1 MTKRLVIALLLAGAA
16 SAAFFILRQPGDLA
30 PTGMAGKALVVGVE
44 NDLTNLDPAKIVE
57 NFTLR
62 IAAQVVEGL
71 VTLDKKNQLA
81 PALVESWTSNAD
93 STEWKLKA
101 RSGVQFHP
109 NDCFGAARTREMTAE
124 DIAYSL
130 RRILSQ
136 GSPSAFALVGV
147 VEGAP
152 DFNAGKTDSLSGV
165 RVEGDSVFVKLTKPD
180 PAFLYRLASPWFAVV
195 PKEAVD
201 LGPDV
206 FGRTVLVGT
215 GPFQLTSRQ
224 DNEVKLV
231 RNNAY
236 WGNVDG
242 NVSELTFR
250 VIKND
255 AIRLAELRG
264 GKIGLMRLPDTLV
277 GEVAAQ
283 KLGPTDTSIRLQP
296 AFEAFTATVHPVFNS
311 HFLGFNYA
319 QVPRPL
325 RIAVSKAIRR
335 AEITTTVTG
344 GLGTPAAGPLPI
356 GLRGYESSPL
366 SDWESLD
373 GAKQEL
379 ADNPDVPKTL
389 EILVHEKDASEQV
402 AELIQSQLAAVGISA
417 TITRLDFNGVI
428 DRVLKNNAQAFML
441 SFEYVFST
449 PELIL
454 SGFFS
459 PEAIPVPNLFGF
471 KDDRF
476 NALLGDLAKPTP
488 ENKPNFDLVRTAEN
502 LLVGEAPA
510 AFLFQKRSA
519 VLARAGTEGVWISG
533 NNILPFQDVTTP

>member
-1 MTKRLVIALLLAGAA
+1 MSKRTLLIAAIL
-16 SAAFFILRQPGDLA
+16 SAAVAAFVVLRRPTAPQGDSK
-30 PTGMAGKALVVGVE
+30 TLVVGVE
-44 NDLTNLDPAKIVE
+44 NDLINLDPAKIVD

-62 IAAQVVEGL
+62 VAAQVVEGL
-71 VTLDKKNQLA
+71 VTLDEKDELA
-81 PALVESWTSNAD
+81 PALIESWIGNAD
-93 STEWKLKA
+93 STEWKLQV
-101 RSGVQFHP
+101 RSGVKFHLS
-109 NDCFGAARTREMTAE
+109 DCFGTARTREMTAE

-152 DFNAGKTDSLSGV
+152 DFNAGKTDALSGV
-165 RVEGDSVFVKLTKPD
+165 RVEGDSVVVRLTKPD
-180 PAFLYRLASPWFAVV
+180 PAFLYRLTSPWFAVV
-195 PKEAVD
+195 PREAVN

-215 GPFQLTSRQ
+215 GPFQLVSRK
-224 DNEVKLV
+224 DNEVKLF
-231 RNNAY
+231 RNPDY
-236 WGNVDG
+236 WGKADG
-242 NVSELTFR
+242 NVSELAFR

-277 GEVAAQ
+277 SEVAVQ
-283 KLGPTDTSIRLQP
+283 KPGPSETSIRLQP
-296 AFEAFTATVHPVFNS
+296 AFGAFTATVHPVFNS
-311 HFLGFNYA
+311 HFLGFNYT

-325 RIAVSKAIRR
+325 RVAVSKAIRR
-335 AEITTTVTG
+335 AEIATTVTG

-356 GLRGYESSPL
+356 GLRGYQPSPL
-366 SDWESLD
+366 TDWESVD
-373 GAKQEL
+373 GAKKDL
-379 ADNPDVPKTL
+379 SDNPDVPKTI

-402 AELIQSQLAAVGISA
+402 AELIQSQLAAVGITA

-502 LLVGEAPA
+502 LLVGESPA

-519 VLARAGTEGVWISG
+519 VLARAGTAGVWISG
-533 NNILPFQDVTTP
+533 NNILPFQDVTIP